1 MDIET
6 KGYLSNLFTYMGI
19 MDSINKKLNKLIK
32 NNIKNSP
39 EKNMSL
45 FYDLVSET
53 MRIIP
58 YSYNEKKDVLYLK
71 DDGILLLKNKLSYIE
86 QDYKKILE
94 KKSLKKSLINIY
106 NVRNKFTHEPHNLS
120 FGFSIGGQTSYSIGI
135 NYKDELQELSTI
147 DLQVIVKELNLIYEK
162 IKQEFICIV
171 KNYDKE
177 YRKYPIYK
185 KTLLY
190 KFSNYNKNITI
201 LPKYFDNY
209 NLNNWEMEN
218 E

>member
-1 MDIET
+1 MDTET
-6 KGYLSNLFTYMGI
+6 KEYLSNLFTYMGI

-45 FYDLVSET
+45 FYDLVSEI
-53 MRIIP
+53 MRIMP
-58 YSYNEKKDVLYLK
+58 YSYNEKKDILYLK

-86 QDYKKILE
+86 QDYKTILE

-120 FGFSIGGQTSYSIGI
+120 FGFSVGGQISYSIGI
-135 NYKDELQELSTI
+135 NYKDELQKLSTI

-190 KFSNYNKNITI
+190 KFNNYNKNITI
-201 LPKYFDNY
+201 LPKYFVDKY
-209 NLNNWEMEN
+209 ESDII
-218 E
+218 

>member
-1 MDIET
+1 MDTET
-6 KGYLSNLFTYMGI
+6 KKYLSNLFTYMEI

-45 FYDLVSET
+45 FYDLVSEI
-53 MRIIP
+53 MRIMP
-58 YSYNEKKDVLYLK
+58 YSYNEKKDILHLK

-86 QDYKKILE
+86 QDYKTILK

-120 FGFSIGGQTSYSIGI
+120 FGFSVGGQTSYSIGI
-135 NYKDELQELSTI
+135 KYKDELQELSTI

-190 KFSNYNKNITI
+190 KFNNYNKNILLI
-201 LPKYFDNY
+201 NMKVI
-209 NLNNWEMEN
+209 
-218 E
+218 

>member
-1 MDIET
+1 MDTET
-6 KGYLSNLFTYMGI
+6 KEYLSNLFTYMEI

-32 NNIKNSP
+32 NNIKNFP

-45 FYDLVSET
+45 FYDLVSEI
-53 MRIIP
+53 MRIMP
-58 YSYNEKKDVLYLK
+58 YSYNEKKDILHLK

-86 QDYKKILE
+86 QDYKTILE

-120 FGFSIGGQTSYSIGI
+120 FGFSVGGQTSYSIGI
-135 NYKDELQELSTI
+135 KYKDELQELSTI

-190 KFSNYNKNITI
+190 KFNNYNKNILLI
-201 LPKYFDNY
+201 NMKVI
-209 NLNNWEMEN
+209 
-218 E
+218 

>member
-1 MDIET
+1 MDIEI
-6 KGYLSNLFTYMGI
+6 KEYLSNLFTYMSI

-53 MRIIP
+53 MRIMP
-58 YSYNEKKDVLYLK
+58 YSYNEKKNVLYLK

-106 NVRNKFTHEPHNLS
+106 NVRNKFMHEPHNLS
-120 FGFSIGGQTSYSIGI
+120 FGFSVGGQISYSIGI
-135 NYKDELQELSTI
+135 NYKNELQELSTI

-162 IKQEFICIV
+162 IKQEFISTV
-171 KNYDKE
+171 KRYDKE
-177 YRKYPIYK
+177 YIKYPIYK

-201 LPKYFDNY
+201 LPKYFVDKY
-209 NLNNWEMEN
+209 ESDII
-218 E
+218 

>member
-1 MDIET
+1 M
-6 KGYLSNLFTYMGI
+6 
-19 MDSINKKLNKLIK
+19 
-32 NNIKNSP
+32 
-39 EKNMSL
+39 
-45 FYDLVSET
+45 
-53 MRIIP
+53 
-58 YSYNEKKDVLYLK
+58 
-71 DDGILLLKNKLSYIE
+71 
-86 QDYKKILE
+86 
-94 KKSLKKSLINIY
+94 
-106 NVRNKFTHEPHNLS
+106 S
-120 FGFSIGGQTSYSIGI
+120 FGFSIGSQTSYSIGI

-147 DLQVIVKELNLIYEK
+147 DIQVIVKELNLIYEK

-177 YRKYPIYK
+177 YRKYSIYK

>member
-1 MDIET
+1 MDIEA
-6 KGYLSNLFTYMGI
+6 KEYLSNLFTYMSI
-19 MDSINKKLNKLIK
+19 MDSINKKLNRLIK

-45 FYDLVSET
+45 FYDLVSEII
-53 MRIIP
+53 RIIP
-58 YSYNEKKDVLYLK
+58 YSYNAKKGVLYLK
-71 DDGILLLKNKLSYIE
+71 NDGILLLKNKLSYIE
-86 QDYKKILE
+86 HDYKKILN
-94 KKSLKKSLINIY
+94 KQSLKKSLINIY

-120 FGFSIGGQTSYSIGI
+120 FGFFVGGQTSYSIGI
-135 NYKDELQELSTI
+135 NHKDELQELSTI

-162 IKQEFICIV
+162 IKKEFICNV
-171 KNYDKE
+171 KNYDKK

-185 KTLLY
+185 KTQLY

-209 NLNNWEMEN
+209 NSNNWEMEN

>member
-1 MDIET
+1 MDTET
-6 KGYLSNLFTYMGI
+6 KEYLSNLFTYMGI
-19 MDSINKKLNKLIK
+19 MNSINKKLNKLIK

-53 MRIIP
+53 IRIMP
-58 YSYNEKKDVLYLK
+58 YSYNEKKDILYLK

-86 QDYKKILE
+86 QDYKTILE

-120 FGFSIGGQTSYSIGI
+120 FGFSVGGQTSYSIGI

-162 IKQEFICIV
+162 IKQEFIRIV

-190 KFSNYNKNITI
+190 KFNNYNKNITI
-201 LPKYFDNY
+201 LPKYFVDKY
-209 NLNNWEMEN
+209 ESDII
-218 E
+218 

>member
-1 MDIET
+1 MDSET
-6 KGYLSNLFTYMGI
+6 KEYLSNLFTYMSI

-45 FYDLVSET
+45 FYVLVSET
-53 MRIIP
+53 MRIMP
-58 YSYNEKKDVLYLK
+58 YSYNEKKDILYLK

-86 QDYKKILE
+86 QDYNTILE

-120 FGFSIGGQTSYSIGI
+120 FGFSVGGQTSYSIGI
-135 NYKDELQELSTI
+135 NYKDELQELGTI

-190 KFSNYNKNITI
+190 KFNNYNKNITI
-201 LPKYFDNY
+201 LPKYFVDKY
-209 NLNNWEMEN
+209 ESDII
-218 E
+218 

>member
-1 MDIET
+1 MDTET
-6 KGYLSNLFTYMGI
+6 KEYLSNLFTYMGI

-53 MRIIP
+53 MRIMP
-58 YSYNEKKDVLYLK
+58 YSYNEKKDILYLK

-86 QDYKKILE
+86 QDYKTILG

-106 NVRNKFTHEPHNLS
+106 NVRNKFTHEPHNL
-120 FGFSIGGQTSYSIGI
+120 FLGFSVGGQTSYSIGI

-147 DLQVIVKELNLIYEK
+147 DLQVIVKELNLIYER

-177 YRKYPIYK
+177 YRKNPIYK

-190 KFSNYNKNITI
+190 KFNNYNKNITI
-201 LPKYFDNY
+201 LPKYSVDKY
-209 NLNNWEMEN
+209 ESDII
-218 E
+218 

>member
-1 MDIET
+1 MDT
-6 KGYLSNLFTYMGI
+6 KTEEYLSNLFTYMGI

-45 FYDLVSET
+45 FYDLVSEI
-53 MRIIP
+53 MRIMP
-58 YSYNEKKDVLYLK
+58 YSYNEKKDILYLK

-86 QDYKKILE
+86 QDYKTILE

-120 FGFSIGGQTSYSIGI
+120 FGFSVGGQTSYSIGI

-190 KFSNYNKNITI
+190 KFNNYNKNITI
-201 LPKYFDNY
+201 LPKYF
-209 NLNNWEMEN
+209 
-218 E
+218 

>member
-1 MDIET
+1 MDTET
-6 KGYLSNLFTYMGI
+6 KEYLSNLFTYMEI

-45 FYDLVSET
+45 FYDLVSEI
-53 MRIIP
+53 MRIMP
-58 YSYNEKKDVLYLK
+58 YSYNEKKDILHLK

-86 QDYKKILE
+86 QDYKTILK

-120 FGFSIGGQTSYSIGI
+120 FGFSVGGQTSYSIGI
-135 NYKDELQELSTI
+135 KYKDELQELSTI

-190 KFSNYNKNITI
+190 KFNNYNKNILLI
-201 LPKYFDNY
+201 NMKVI
-209 NLNNWEMEN
+209 
-218 E
+218 